1 MTPSP
6 TDNSCQEAEFDQ
18 MMEDARQ
25 AADFLKALG
34 HEGRLMI
41 LCSLAQNGEMSPTD
55 FEKFLRQ
62 RQSAVS
68 QQLARL
74 RLEGLVETERNGKT
88 IKYRLADDRAREVVE
103 LVYQLFCSHKSP
115 TEPAETEADAEK
127 AST

>member
-1 MTPSP
+1 MAPSS
-6 TDNSCQEAEFDQ
+6 TDKSCQETEFEQ
-18 MMEDARQ
+18 MMDDARQ

-103 LVYQLFCSHKSP
+103 LVYKLFCSH
-115 TEPAETEADAEK
+115 DAAPEESD
-127 AST
+127 A

>member
-1 MTPSP
+1 MAAPHSNP
-6 TDNSCQEAEFDQ
+6 PAEDAQFDQ
-18 MMEDARQ
+18 MMDDARQ
-25 AADFLKALG
+25 AADFLKALA

-74 RLEGLVETERNGKT
+74 RLEGLVETERDGKN
-88 IKYRLADDRAREVVE
+88 IKYRLTDDRARIVVDMIYE
-103 LVYQLFCSHKSP
+103 MFCSHG
-115 TEPAETEADAEK
+115 
-127 AST
+127 ASR

>member
-1 MTPSP
+1 MAL
-6 TDNSCQEAEFDQ
+6 TDTEIEEDSEFER
-18 MMEDARQ
+18 MMRDARE

-41 LCSLAQNGEMSPTD
+41 LCNLAQNGEMSPTD
-55 FEKFLRQ
+55 FERALRQ

-74 RLEGLVETERNGKT
+74 RLEGLVETERDGKT

-103 LVYQLFCSHKSP
+103 LVYELFCTDK
-115 TEPAETEADAEK
+115 DD
-127 AST
+127 

>member
-1 MTPSP
+1 MAQTS
-6 TDNSCQEAEFDQ
+6 TDKTCQSDEFDQ
-18 MMEDARQ
+18 MMDDARR

-55 FEKFLRQ
+55 LEKFLQQ

-74 RLEGLVETERNGKT
+74 RLEGLVETERSGKT
-88 IKYRLADDRAREVVE
+88 IMYRLADERAREVVD
-103 LVYQLFCSHKSP
+103 LVYKLFCSHK
-115 TEPAETEADAEK
+115 A
-127 AST
+127 